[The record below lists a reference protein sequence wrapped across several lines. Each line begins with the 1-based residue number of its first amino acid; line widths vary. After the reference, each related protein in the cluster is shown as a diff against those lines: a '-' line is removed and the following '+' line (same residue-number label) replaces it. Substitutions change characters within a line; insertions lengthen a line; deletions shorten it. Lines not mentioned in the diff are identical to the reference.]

1 MELDVGELRDP
12 VDGQEHDQL
21 AVGVTQF
28 ATVDVDV
35 ADLVGLEPLAVLL
48 CLLRRKPGDAMA
60 LQAPVQGAAAE
71 IGDGV
76 LQATKHI
83 VQGQQS
89 LLPERYHDGFLGRR
103 QHRALRRLRDPW
115 ARPPSW
121 SACAICTPSSRS
133 GPSGRQGRGRC
144 LSTLGAR
151 LEYAASCGLAEA
163 SY

>member
-89 LLPERYHDGFLGRR
+89 LLPERYHDCS
-103 QHRALRRLRDPW
+103 A
-115 ARPPSW
+115 ARF
-121 SACAICTPSSRS
+121 
-133 GPSGRQGRGRC
+133 
-144 LSTLGAR
+144 
-151 LEYAASCGLAEA
+151 
-163 SY
+163 

>member
-1 MELDVGELRDP
+1 MARNMTSF
-12 VDGQEHDQL
+12 

-60 LQAPVQGAAAE
+60 LKAAVQGAAAE
-71 IGDGV
+71 IGRRPTGN
-76 LQATKHI
+76 QAHRPGAAESSAGT
-83 VQGQQS
+83 
-89 LLPERYHDGFLGRR
+89 LP
-103 QHRALRRLRDPW
+103 RRLPRPASAPCSSASSDPW

-121 SACAICTPSSRS
+121 SACAICAPSSRS
-133 GPSGRQGRGRC
+133 GRSGRQGRGRC

-151 LEYAASCGLAEA
+151 LEYAASCALP
-163 SY
+163 